1 MSSEQS
7 LSLFNIASQYD
18 FVLKRIIGIEN
29 PEELNDSLW
38 DALYKVE
45 DQFENKIENYAYI
58 IKMLKNEADYLE
70 NEIKRLKER
79 KDLREKKIDWLKDN
93 LKQVLL
99 GLNIPKV
106 ETTTISVR
114 LQNNPPA
121 IKVDDEAQIPSQFKE
136 LVMTT
141 SVKKKEILK
150 HIKDSGE
157 VVPGVRLTQGK
168 SLRIV

>member
-1 MSSEQS
+1 
-7 LSLFNIASQYD
+7 
-18 FVLKRIIGIEN
+18 
-29 PEELNDSLW
+29 
-38 DALYKVE
+38 
-45 DQFENKIENYAYI
+45 
-58 IKMLKNEADYLE
+58 MLKNEADYLD
-70 NEIKRLKER
+70 NEIKRLKDR
-79 KDLREKKIDWLKDN
+79 KDLREKKIDWLKGN

-99 GLNIPKV
+99 TLDKPRV
-106 ETTTISVR
+106 DTTTVSVR
-114 LQNNPPA
+114 IQNNPPA
-121 IKVDDEAQIPSQFKE
+121 IKVDDESQIPSQFKE